1 MNFHQLR
8 VFYEVAKTRSFTAAG
23 EKLYLTQPA
32 VTLQIHNMEVYYNV
46 KLFEH
51 IGKQII
57 LTHAGEILFEFAE
70 KIFSLSR
77 QAEDAIT
84 DFRKVK
90 RGVLRIDS
98 VFTFADYYLPVLLE
112 AFYKKYPS
120 ITIKIQT
127 GNTSQV
133 IENTLLHKND
143 IAFVANKPETDK
155 LVAKEFISDH
165 LVCIVSPHDKFAERE
180 SITLEELNGE
190 PLLLRE
196 QGSTP
201 RRIVDEAFEKKG
213 IFPQIVMESGSTSA
227 IKRAVE
233 NGMGM
238 AILSRQAVEKE
249 IGDGVLKVLRFS
261 DIEISYQF
269 FLIHHKDK
277 YLSSLLQAFLDISVE
292 YASKLSEIK
301 KEMPWDE
308 VSGANNS

>member
-8 VFYEVAKTRSFTAAG
+8 VFYEVANARSFTAAA

-32 VTLQIHNMEVYYNV
+32 VTLQIQNMEIYYSV
-46 KLFEH
+46 KLFDH

-77 QAEDAIT
+77 QAEDAIA
-84 DFRKVK
+84 DFRKLK
-90 RGVLRIDS
+90 RGVLKIDS

-112 AFYKKYPS
+112 VFYKKYPG

-143 IAFVANKPETDK
+143 IAFVAYKPQTNK
-155 LVAKEFISDH
+155 LVAKEFLTDQ
-165 LVCIVSPHDKFAERE
+165 LVVVVPPYHKFAGRE
-180 SITLEELNGE
+180 SLALEELIGE
-190 PLLLRE
+190 PLILRE
-196 QGSTP
+196 QGSSP
-201 RRIVDEAFEKKG
+201 RKIVDEVLKKKG
-213 IFPQIVMESGSTSA
+213 LSPQIVMESGSTSA

-233 NGMGM
+233 DGIGM
-238 AILSRQAVEKE
+238 AILSHQAVEKE
-249 IGDGVLKVLRFS
+249 VRDGILKELCFS
-261 DIEISYQF
+261 DAEISYHF

-277 YLSSLLQAFLDISVE
+277 YLSSILNAFLDISME
-292 YASKLSEIK
+292 YASKLSATK
-301 KEMPWDE
+301 KEMP
-308 VSGANNS
+308 